1 MDYDNTP
8 NGVCF
13 GRARVVIG
21 ARTNHLPK
29 NIRNE
34 RLSRIPATTSI
45 DQTTTTST
53 QQGPGLNDL
62 DVDQFLGLLIAEMQ
76 NQDPLNPMENSE
88 LVQQISQIREISAT
102 NQLSDTLSSVL
113 LGQNTATASSLIGKR
128 ISALTDDAENIEGV
142 VTRASVSA
150 DDSTDGSRTIRV
162 HIGDKSV
169 RLDNIREIVGEEA
182 GT

>member
-1 MDYDNTP
+1 M
-8 NGVCF
+8 
-13 GRARVVIG
+13 
-21 ARTNHLPK
+21 
-29 NIRNE
+29 
-34 RLSRIPATTSI
+34 SRIPAATSI

-102 NQLSDTLSSVL
+102 NQLTDTLTSVL

-128 ISALTDDAENIEGV
+128 ISALTDDAENVEGI
-142 VTRASVSA
+142 VTRASV
-150 DDSTDGSRTIRV
+150 TVNDGDGKRSIRV
-162 HIGDKSV
+162 HVGDESV
-169 RLDNIREIVGEEA
+169 SLDNIREIVGEEV

>member
-1 MDYDNTP
+1 M
-8 NGVCF
+8 
-13 GRARVVIG
+13 
-21 ARTNHLPK
+21 
-29 NIRNE
+29 
-34 RLSRIPATTSI
+34 SRIPATTSI

-53 QQGPGLNDL
+53 QKGPGLNDL

-102 NQLSDTLSSVL
+102 NQLTDTLTSVL

-128 ISALTDDAENIEGV
+128 ISALTDDAENVEGI
-142 VTRASVSA
+142 VTRASV
-150 DDSTDGSRTIRV
+150 TVNDGDGKRSIRV
-162 HIGDKSV
+162 HVGDESV
-169 RLDNIREIVGEEA
+169 SLDNIREIVGEEV